1 MRSGVNILKWG
12 PWMAER
18 QRLFLDDLHGMIIN
32 PSLESFR
39 RLTRKKVTLAVAVL
53 MPRKDVGSTLNIRMH

>member
-1 MRSGVNILKWG
+1 
-12 PWMAER
+12 MAETER

-39 RLTRKKVTLAVAVL
+39 QLTRKKVTLAVAVL